1 LLAIEENF
9 MRGNSRRCRWQSDGG
24 TNSGSGFNKS
34 VQNGFSYIDVMI
46 GIVILMVGILAS
58 AGALTANLI
67 RSHETEKQ
75 VIAKQIALSTIESIF
90 SARDIARV
98 GGVEGWDSIGNEGSN
113 PVGGV
118 NRGIFLT
125 GWRPIRE
132 DHGWDG
138 VTGTI
143 DDACDAGAPCV
154 VPRVVNNVSITTTN
168 DSPILDDFE
177 RQIVI
182 TDLQD
187 PERPSPPHKI
197 ARRRIDVSVRYNVN
211 RLQRQQTISTII
223 ANYGE

>member
-1 LLAIEENF
+1 
-9 MRGNSRRCRWQSDGG
+9 MRGNRRRCRFLSDSG
-24 TNSGSGFNKS
+24 NSSSDRIGKAG
-34 VQNGFSYIDVMI
+34 QNGFSYIDVMI

-58 AGALTANLI
+58 AGALTANLV

-98 GGVEGWDSIGNEGSN
+98 GGVEGWNSVGNEGSN
-113 PVGGV
+113 PVAGV
-118 NRGIFLT
+118 NRGIFMT

-143 DDACDAGAPCV
+143 DDACDAGGPCV
-154 VPRVVNNVSITTTN
+154 VPRIVNNVTITTTN
-168 DSPILDDFE
+168 DSPVLDGFE

-182 TDLQD
+182 RDLQD
-187 PERPSPPHKI
+187 PDRPSPPHNI